1 MVNKL
6 LENQFQT
13 MFIKFDDDKLEAL
26 TLQQFQKFTYAI
38 GMDFINQHY
47 NSGLGELFET
57 PENPQ
62 KSRVTFVEFMMYLNK
77 EASFDYSDQQYRQAM
92 EILDQEGEGQE
103 AQIEDIKRV
112 LSTYS
117 KMSG

>member
-1 MVNKL
+1 
-6 LENQFQT
+6 
-13 MFIKFDDDKLEAL
+13 
-26 TLQQFQKFTYAI
+26 
-38 GMDFINQHY
+38 
-47 NSGLGELFET
+47 
-57 PENPQ
+57 
-62 KSRVTFVEFMMYLNK
+62 MMYLNK

-117 KMSG
+117 NMSG